1 MHSIKTGRYIA
12 RFKRIYKEHF
22 SLIVFVTLAFFLGIS
37 IVLMPHFLY
46 ASIFICVVLSAS
58 LVMYYLAYF
67 RKFRLLTDNY
77 SHHREYYFEAYSVW
91 GVLAFNSLFVFIFA
105 HVGTVLA
112 AVSPLLGFGNI
123 TFYGMLLF
131 LIQAIVDGI
140 TFGILGSYSINLSN
154 IQMQGIFAQTYAY
167 AANLTIDLAFIAS
180 IFSVV
185 GESYG
190 VKREFKKM
198 ITSGTVDAD
207 FFSSLSPA
215 KVKEIVR
222 NINSGKIDVQHQDSQ
237 IVSLLSNSC
246 SKEARDIMLQI
257 MQITNNME
265 VYALS
270 VDYFQ
275 RNKDYRFRRVCS
287 KVKEPVRLG
296 VLADKGIRVPG
307 KNRSKRDRKG
317 YLAPPSHTTRH
328 AGTNNQTIKDTHKL
342 PRN

>member
-1 MHSIKTGRYIA
+1 MHTINIGRYIA
-12 RFKRIYKEHF
+12 RIKRIYKEHF
-22 SLIVFVTLAFFLGIS
+22 SLFLFVALAFLLAIS
-37 IVLMPHFLY
+37 IALMSHYLY
-46 ASIFICVVLSAS
+46 VSILICVVLSVS
-58 LVMYYLAYF
+58 LAMYYFTYF
-67 RKFRLLTDNY
+67 RRFRMLTDDY
-77 SHHREYYFEAYSVW
+77 SHHKEYYFEAYSVW

-112 AVSPLLGFGNI
+112 TASPILGFGQI

-131 LIQAIVDGI
+131 LIQAIIDGI
-140 TFGILGSYSINLSN
+140 TFGLLGSYSINLSN
-154 IQMQGIFAQTYAY
+154 IQMQGVFAQTYAY
-167 AANLTIDLAFIAS
+167 ASNLTIDLAFIAS

-198 ITSGTVDAD
+198 IASGTIDAD

-237 IVSLLSNSC
+237 VVSLLSNSC

-265 VYALS
+265 VYALCI
-270 VDYFQ
+270 DYFQ
-275 RNKDYRFRRVCS
+275 RNNDYRFRRVCS
-287 KVKEPVRLG
+287 KVRDPVRLG
-296 VLADKGIRVPG
+296 VLADKGIRVSG
-307 KNRSKRDRKG
+307 KNRSNNG
-317 YLAPPSHTTRH
+317 LQ
-328 AGTNNQTIKDTHKL
+328 GTSAL
-342 PRN
+342 SRRRP